1 MQQLIKDVLATI
13 RSKRSNE
20 ENAVKLGLSYE
31 EYLTLKRDVLLIKQM
46 VGDDEEAVYSA
57 YKIFTAS
64 EDTSKVEASYNLDK
78 GEARLETILSYEPQ
92 SPDEIIAA
100 LKIDTKVWKLSQY
113 WNKQKSD
120 KWVVSALVTR
130 IKATDSETIIN
141 FLKAWS
147 PKPFTGYKGAS
158 KLNTSLENAAAV
170 LSLQD
175 IHFGKEG
182 NEDVVND
189 FHEAVR
195 DLIHRA
201 SSVACLDEVYYV
213 VGGDLINMDTFAGST
228 TNGTPVDN
236 AMKATDA
243 YTLAFNA
250 ILWSIGYIREYCNTL
265 HVVYIPGN
273 HDRLSSFHLAHALS
287 MAIKDEHIAWHVEYE
302 ERKAFTYGNNFFAFE
317 HGDVNTK
324 NSLLVYATE
333 FAYDWG
339 MTFYRTLY
347 TGHLHT
353 KRRIEYITEDEQTG
367 FMVKILPSLS
377 KTDYWHY
384 HNKYVG
390 NRRAGVID
398 IHDPNKGLI
407 CELVCILD

>member
-141 FLKAWS
+141 FLKDWS
-147 PKPFTGYKGAS
+147 PKPFTGYKATS
-158 KLNTSLENAAAV
+158 KVNTSLENAAAV

-189 FHEAVR
+189 FQEAVR
-195 DLIHRA
+195 DLIDRA
-201 SSVACLDEVYYV
+201 SSVAYLDEVYYV
-213 VGGDLINMDTFAGST
+213 VGGDLINMDTFSGST

-243 YTLAFNA
+243 YTIAFDA
-250 ILWSIGYIREYCNTL
+250 ILWSIGYIRQYCNTL

-287 MAIKDEHIAWHVEYE
+287 MAIKDEHVAWHVEYE